1 LLLKDED
8 AMSLRE
14 QSAKLKKNADHLKKF
29 ERKMTAK
36 FKLMNGGLS
45 FASSPAHPK
54 RSSSKKDID
63 SQLSPGQSQKSIFT
77 GSKINNI

>member
-45 FASSPAHPK
+45 FA
-54 RSSSKKDID
+54 
-63 SQLSPGQSQKSIFT
+63 
-77 GSKINNI
+77 